1 MEHRG
6 VTFFPGYVPH
16 GVKILHKGKQMALK
30 SEIEEICNWWAQVE
44 GSEFA
49 DKESIRKNFI
59 ECFLPMFDKS

>member
-1 MEHRG
+1 
-6 VTFFPGYVPH
+6 
-16 GVKILHKGKQMALK
+16 MALK